1 MVSIKLNFIV
11 LQSILMTM
19 ALMIGSGMVVRGMDY
34 QPGFGP
40 KQIAWIVH
48 TGIMGAVIAPM
59 CFLGGPVL
67 IRAAW

>member
-1 MVSIKLNFIV
+1 
-11 LQSILMTM
+11 M

-40 KQIAWIVH
+40 KQLAWIVH